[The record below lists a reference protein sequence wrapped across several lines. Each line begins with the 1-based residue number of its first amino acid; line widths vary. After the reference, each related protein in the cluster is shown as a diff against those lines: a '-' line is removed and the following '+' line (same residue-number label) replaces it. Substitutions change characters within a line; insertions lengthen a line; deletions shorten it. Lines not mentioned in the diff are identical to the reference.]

1 MLLDDTIAAIGTGP
15 QSAAVAIVRLSGLDA
30 VAIARRLVPALE
42 RGWEPR
48 RLALHRVVCPRT
60 GALLDRALTVV
71 MPGPATFTGD
81 DVVELQIHGGSL
93 NARRVLDAALAAGAR
108 MADPGEFSRRAFLN
122 GRMDLAQAEAIGDIA
137 GARSHAALD
146 AAQAQLGGA
155 LSRAVELA
163 RDHVATVLAHVEVN
177 IDFSTEDVPAFDL
190 RELAS
195 GMDTARAEL
204 ERLAA
209 TFDQGRA
216 LREGLHV
223 ALVGRPNAGKS
234 SLFNALL
241 RDSRAIVTPFA
252 GTTRDFI
259 EESSTIAGYPVVLVD
274 TAGLRHTDD
283 PIEREGIARTRGRVE
298 RADVVVCVFDGSQ
311 PPDEADALARE
322 AAMGRAAVAVINKR
336 DLGRSAGWD
345 TKAPGALWVSAVT
358 GEGIDALAHALLDA
372 AGLREPTVSEAAVV
386 TRARHRAALDRGA
399 IALARAAEAA
409 RTELPHEIVAGE
421 LQLALEALGDIV
433 GATTSEDILDRIFSS
448 FCIGK

>member
-1 MLLDDTIAAIGTGP
+1 MLLDDTIAAIATGP
-15 QSAAVAIVRLSGLDA
+15 QSAAVAIVRLSGADA
-30 VAIARRLVPALE
+30 VATACSLVPALQ

-48 RLALHRVVCPRT
+48 RLALHRVVSPRT
-60 GALLDRALTVV
+60 GALLDRALVVV

-81 DVVELQIHGGSL
+81 DEVELQVHGGAL
-93 NARRVLDAALAAGAR
+93 NARRILDAALAAGAR
-108 MADPGEFSRRAFLN
+108 MAEPGEFSRRAFLN
-122 GRMDLAQAEAIGDIA
+122 GRMDLAQAEAIGDLA

-146 AAQAQLGGA
+146 AAQSQLGGA
-155 LSRAVELA
+155 LSQAVEVA
-163 RDHVATVLAHVEVN
+163 RDQVATVLAHVEVN

-190 RELAS
+190 RDLAK
-195 GMDTARAEL
+195 GMDAARADL

-223 ALVGRPNAGKS
+223 ALIGRPNAGKS
-234 SLFNALL
+234 SLFNAIL
-241 RDSRAIVTPFA
+241 RESRAIVTPIE

-259 EESSTIAGYPVVLVD
+259 EETSTIAGYPVVLVD
-274 TAGLRHTDD
+274 TAGLRQTED

-298 RADVVVCVFDGSQ
+298 RADVVVCVFDGSR
-311 PPDEADALARE
+311 PPGEDDALARE
-322 AAMGRAAVAVINKR
+322 AAHGRAAVSVINKR
-336 DLGRSAGWD
+336 DLGRDGAWD
-345 TKAPGALWVSAVT
+345 AAAPGALWVSATT
-358 GEGIDALAHALLDA
+358 GEGVDALARALLDA
-372 AGLREPTVSEAAVV
+372 AGLHEPTASEAAVV

-409 RTELPHEIVAGE
+409 RLALPHEIVAGE